1 MGREG
6 WVRQERKK
14 KCWKTL
20 RKLSTLFE
28 VERKEFLLY
37 EEGSFH
43 VVLLLLNIGTWKL
56 LCLRY
61 RDKSPLPAKCNF
73 FKSKYVKYKWTWKPC
88 TEQFNSKKEPPPPK
102 KKNRWYS
109 WQLNLSQSTT
119 NSYTYSYLKKNLAFD
134 LKSKG
139 VNWVLYLSSY

>member
-1 MGREG
+1 M
-6 WVRQERKK
+6 
-14 KCWKTL
+14 
-20 RKLSTLFE
+20 KLSTLFE

-73 FKSKYVKYKWTWKPC
+73 FKSKYVKYK
-88 TEQFNSKKEPPPPK
+88 
-102 KKNRWYS
+102 
-109 WQLNLSQSTT
+109 
-119 NSYTYSYLKKNLAFD
+119 
-134 LKSKG
+134 
-139 VNWVLYLSSY
+139 